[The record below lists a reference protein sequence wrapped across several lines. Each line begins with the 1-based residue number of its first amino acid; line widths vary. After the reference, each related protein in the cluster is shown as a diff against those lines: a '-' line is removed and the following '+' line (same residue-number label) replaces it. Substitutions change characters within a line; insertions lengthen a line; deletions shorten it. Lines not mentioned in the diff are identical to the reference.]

1 LRVTL
6 CVLPAGAREGGVRG
20 CEDVRE
26 GYEERGRERKRE
38 REGGRQGGRESNTDT
53 DTGIR

>member
-1 LRVTL
+1 MRVTL

-38 REGGRQGGRESNTDT
+38 REGGREGGRESNTDT